1 MKMRESI
8 LQKIII
14 SILYPRR
21 CPICGKIV
29 VPRGE
34 LACPPCRLKLIP
46 IEEPRCKKC
55 SKPVDSEEIE
65 YCLDCFT
72 KHHEYKKGF
81 ALWVYDAN
89 MKKSITDF
97 KFHGR
102 REYSDFYVDELVKRF
117 HIEIQKIAPDV
128 LVPIPIHKS
137 KQAQRGYNQAEIL
150 ANGIGEMLNIPVISN
165 LLKRDRKTLPQKQLN
180 DKERLKNLLKAF
192 SFSKEALLQYEE
204 KYNRKVRKVL
214 LVDDI
219 YTTGSTIEACTGIL
233 LQNDIEEVYFISICI
248 GKGY

>member
-1 MKMRESI
+1 MRESI
-8 LQKIII
+8 FKKAII

-29 VPRGE
+29 IPRGE
-34 LACPPCRLKLIP
+34 LACPPCQTLLVP

-65 YCLDCFT
+65 YCLDCYT
-72 KHHEYKKGF
+72 KRHQYKKGF

-102 REYSDFYVDELVKRF
+102 REYSDFYVNEIVKKYNK
-117 HIEIQKIAPDV
+117 EIQKIAPDV

-137 KQAQRGYNQAEIL
+137 KHTQRGYNQAEIL
-150 ANGIGEMLNIPVISN
+150 AKGIGEKLHIPVISH

-180 DKERLKNLLKAF
+180 DKERLKNLLQAF
-192 SFSKEALLQYEE
+192 SFSREELLKFEE
-204 KYNRKVRKVL
+204 KYNRKVRKVI

>member
-1 MKMRESI
+1 MRESI
-8 LQKIII
+8 FKKTIV

-34 LACPPCRLKLIP
+34 LACPQCQTLLVP

-65 YCLDCFT
+65 YCLDCYT
-72 KHHEYKKGF
+72 KRHHYKKGF

-89 MKKSITDF
+89 MKKSITEF

-102 REYSDFYVDELVKRF
+102 QEYSDFYVDELVKKF
-117 HIEIQKIAPDV
+117 HKEIQKIAPDV

-137 KQAQRGYNQAEIL
+137 KHTQRGYNQAEIL
-150 ANGIGEMLNIPVISN
+150 AKGIGEKLNVPVISH
-165 LLKRDRKTLPQKQLN
+165 LLKRDRRTLPQKQLN
-180 DKERLKNLLKAF
+180 DKERLKNLLQAF
-192 SFSKEALLQYEE
+192 SFSREELFKFEE
-204 KYNRKVRKVL
+204 KYNKKVRKVM

>member
-1 MKMRESI
+1 MRENTLLKTI
-8 LQKIII
+8 TN
-14 SILYPRR
+14 ILYPRR

-34 LACPPCRLKLIP
+34 LACPPCKSKLIP

-55 SKPVDSEEIE
+55 SKPIDSEEIE

-72 KHHEYKKGF
+72 KHHQYKKGF
-81 ALWVYDAN
+81 ALWVYDTN
-89 MKKSITDF
+89 MKKSIAEF

-102 REYSDFYVDELVKRF
+102 QEYSDFYAEELVKKFRT
-117 HIEIQKIAPDV
+117 EIQKIAPDV
-128 LVPIPIHKS
+128 LIPIPIHKS
-137 KQAQRGYNQAEIL
+137 KQIQRGYNQAEIL
-150 ANGIGEMLNIPVISN
+150 AKGIGEKLNIPVISH

-192 SFSKEALLQYEE
+192 TLSREELLQYEE
-204 KYNRKVRKVL
+204 RYNKKVRKVL

-233 LQNDIEEVYFISICI
+233 LQNGIEEVYFISICI